1 MAPLDTLDLDFHG
14 RTVLLADAWNAQGSG
29 ENGDGKPASGA
40 SPRSVRLSIRPL
52 VISEYGG
59 SSADT
64 LLEAPL
70 HLMGEIPFANKV
82 WTNNMDKIEFGKAGP
97 DVVPTDR
104 LAAYG
109 NAR

>member
-1 MAPLDTLDLDFHG
+1 
-14 RTVLLADAWNAQGSG
+14 
-29 ENGDGKPASGA
+29 
-40 SPRSVRLSIRPL
+40 
-52 VISEYGG
+52 
-59 SSADT
+59 
-64 LLEAPL
+64 
-70 HLMGEIPFANKV
+70 MGEIPFANKV